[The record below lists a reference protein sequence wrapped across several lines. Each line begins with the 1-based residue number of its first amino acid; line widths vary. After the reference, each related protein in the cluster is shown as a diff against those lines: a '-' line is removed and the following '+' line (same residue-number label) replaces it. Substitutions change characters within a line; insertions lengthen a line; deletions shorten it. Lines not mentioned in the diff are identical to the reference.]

1 MIRETAQRITNEWRE
16 ALRLVG
22 VSGSAARDY
31 EPAFVND
38 QTEIALGL

>member
-1 MIRETAQRITNEWRE
+1 MIRETAQRISHEWRE

-22 VSGSAARDY
+22 VSGSAARAY

-38 QTEIALGL
+38 QTEIVLGM